1 MIPSQKS
8 MPIYRSQVQHMTSSK
23 TKLQNIPTNQLTI
36 EQNISETNTNN
47 GSQYS
52 NPSQNLM
59 SNYPTSVQ
67 NIAKVYPLSR
77 VFPHRRTESCGV
89 QTKPILA
96 VREPNMPTK
105 TTTCQPIGDQK
116 SITMSIPSQ
125 QELGRNSSKQIQIA
139 TSAATSRASLTKNQ
153 PTKSTSS
160 ILIGNTVKPKD
171 LSQQDLNRN
180 TNSNQSNQIQKVGP
194 RALSKT
200 SITKQQPAKNNS
212 SVLIRSEKPATRG
225 SVKENIQA
233 FEQKNQQ
240 EEYLKQNIGKELTV
254 KTLKTSQQCFPKST
268 QKSYV
273 EISSKAQ
280 ESQTRVSKNA
290 QEKSRVCL
298 PLQQSQKSVTK
309 VLHQESIGKLGKQ
322 ESQQKLSMHRK
333 SHLEVSK
340 AKSKCQQT
348 VLKPVPS
355 NQHGVTSSQKS
366 SQQEMTRSQKISPQE
381 IEKLQKSRLQKIAKS
396 QEDVSMSAPT
406 DQQEMASYPRSEDTD
421 SISVHTQTLSDK
433 STQFE
438 DIYQD
443 SLNVETAHSKTEQK
457 RPATTSDNRQR
468 MPHPAAEKFR
478 TLSSKPRKSY
488 VEIYQQ
494 QITSKK
500 KIPVPISKL
509 HLKPRKVEEKI
520 DLKKSTPEGGG
531 NKNQLRKGKVT
542 PKMMN
547 DSTKTGGVSRNKS
560 RVKIKNHTNEGIF
573 F

>member
-381 IEKLQKSRLQKIAKS
+381 IEKLQ
-396 QEDVSMSAPT
+396 DVSMSAPT
-406 DQQEMASYPRSEDTD
+406 DQQEISYPRSEDAD